1 MLEDSHPLSMT
12 CKPKGKETE
21 DGKKFLYGIKDK
33 IIKENHTFKIPLQNL
48 RTSSVKR
55 RKRNTG
61 KKAKPEFCCFSA
73 TFVRRLFGENQS
85 LLC

>member
-33 IIKENHTFKIPLQNL
+33 IIKENHTFKKPLQTL
-48 RTSSVKR
+48 RTSSV
-55 RKRNTG
+55 
-61 KKAKPEFCCFSA
+61 
-73 TFVRRLFGENQS
+73 
-85 LLC
+85 